1 MTENES
7 PTRPLH
13 SSELARL
20 RQQIA
25 LEYEAAERALHS
37 PTITAPH
44 AFITQ
49 RMERVWEHLQA
60 AERVVG
66 KEGMKQVLAD
76 LFAAPPAATTRG
88 TNERSDL
95 R

>member
-1 MTENES
+1 MQQN
-7 PTRPLH
+7 H
-13 SSELARL
+13 SELARL

-37 PTITAPH
+37 PAITAPH
-44 AFITQ
+44 AFLTQ

-66 KEGMKQVLAD
+66 KEGMQQVLAD
-76 LFAAPPAATTRG
+76 LFAPTTSTAPTAASATQMTHD
-88 TNERSDL
+88 ERSVAL
-95 R
+95 